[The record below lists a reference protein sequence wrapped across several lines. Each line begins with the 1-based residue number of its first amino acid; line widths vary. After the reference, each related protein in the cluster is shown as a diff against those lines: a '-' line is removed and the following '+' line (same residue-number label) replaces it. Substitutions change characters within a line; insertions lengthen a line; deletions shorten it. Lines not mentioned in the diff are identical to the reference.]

1 MKAFGYRKEKTI
13 TLSVL
18 ALLSS
23 FLLLLFTGI
32 AGAETPQ
39 PSDTRIEQA
48 VRDALDRNPELT
60 LIDVNVS
67 NRDVALSGEVDHYQD
82 EVDAEAAARSV
93 PGVRSVHSTL
103 SVTTPEMNDGDLQKS
118 LEDRIHFARAD
129 MGLTFPDV
137 EVNVH
142 DGVVALSGQ
151 VNGQV
156 EHAIVVALAGTAD
169 GVRGIQDR
177 LQIMGNESDDD
188 AVRTEVNKTIYGDS
202 LVNAADSYSPVQAL
216 FRDGVVTLMGE
227 VDTTQQETDL
237 VTRIRAI
244 HGVICVNDELAVRD
258 RQPVMKQAT
267 LDIPEVNC
275 TEH

>member
-1 MKAFGYRKEKTI
+1 MKACSYRKEKTI
-13 TLSVL
+13 TLSVFV
-18 ALLSS
+18 LLSS
-23 FLLLLFTGI
+23 LLFTGI
-32 AGAETPQ
+32 AAAETPQ
-39 PSDTRIEQA
+39 PNDRKIEQA
-48 VRDALDRNPELT
+48 VRDALGRNTELT

-93 PGVRSVHSTL
+93 PGVRSVHSTI

-137 EVNVH
+137 QVNVH
-142 DGVVALSGQ
+142 DGVVALSGH
-151 VNGQV
+151 VSGQV
-156 EHAIVVALAGTAD
+156 EHAIVLALAGTAD

-177 LQIMGNESDDD
+177 LQIMGTEPDDD

-258 RQPVMKQAT
+258 RQPVMKPAT

-275 TEH
+275 TKH